1 MLTFLT
7 ESSKD
12 FKETDTDKL
21 GVIYDILPS
30 SKDEESEKKKLV
42 ERRKLLQNLAA
53 LSKKNPDFSLEEII
67 QNSPELTKENKE
79 LCLKLV
85 KKDL

>member
-1 MLTFLT
+1 M
-7 ESSKD
+7 EK
-12 FKETDTDKL
+12 K
-21 GVIYDILPS
+21 
-30 SKDEESEKKKLV
+30 EESEKKKLV

-85 KKDL
+85 KKDLTNKLNLFVNYGYFN